1 MDLNEDPT
9 VLFLEFQ
16 PWILGGS
23 DGGAQPWKNSLVRRI
38 FFLLFITSLL
48 RGINLRSI
56 KVSND
61 EIKILCTCFILELWY

>member
-23 DGGAQPWKNSLVRRI
+23 DGGAQPWKNSLVRRSI

-48 RGINLRSI
+48 AALIFVALKYRMM
-56 KVSND
+56 K
-61 EIKILCTCFILELWY
+61 